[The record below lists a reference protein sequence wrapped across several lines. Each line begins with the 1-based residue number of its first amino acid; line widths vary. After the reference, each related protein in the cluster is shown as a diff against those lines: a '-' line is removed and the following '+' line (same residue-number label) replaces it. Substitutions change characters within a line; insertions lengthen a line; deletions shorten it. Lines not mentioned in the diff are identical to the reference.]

1 MSDVQIKFE
10 REGLEGIIPSGS
22 YLSDAMRRMG
32 IPISL
37 ECNSDHE
44 CIVTVI
50 AGEDLL
56 SPLTSLEAERFAS
69 GHRKPGERLACHA
82 RIEKAG
88 EIVIMTKESEEKA
101 KAEEGSNS
109 SEKYREQFTELPL
122 EQKITELVK
131 LEAIALGDTFS
142 FIANSPYLLFDK
154 LGDVM
159 AQFGIKQERKAR
171 EAKRP
176 TEHKPQE
183 SKAEEKSNETET
195 GKSEV
200 NS

>member
-1 MSDVQIKFE
+1 MADVQIKFE
-10 REGLEGIIPSGS
+10 REGLEGVIPTGS
-22 YLSDAMRRMG
+22 YLSDVMRRMG
-32 IPISL
+32 IPISE

-44 CIVTVI
+44 CIVTVVS
-50 AGEDLL
+50 GEELL
-56 SPLTSLEAERFAS
+56 SPLTSLESERLMS
-69 GHRKPGERLACHA
+69 DDRKPGERLACHA

-88 EIVIMTKESEEKA
+88 EIVVMTKENKEQPKA
-101 KAEEGSNS
+101 DDSTTG
-109 SEKYREQFTELPL
+109 EKYREQFTELPL

-159 AQFGIKQERKAR
+159 AQFGIKQEKKSR

-176 TEHKPQE
+176 AEHHPTDNV
-183 SKAEEKSNETET
+183 SEENKSETET
-195 GKSEV
+195 ATAEQKT
-200 NS
+200 